1 MTDDPKDLS
10 KVDPAWL
17 RGMTM
22 RRMSRRDLFRTAGV
36 GAAGLSL
43 ASILAACDSNANT
56 PGEETGPGTAV
67 DWNAAPN
74 GTLNFA
80 NWPLYI
86 DKEKDE
92 SGDVVRP
99 SLLEFT
105 KSTDIEVNYREVIQ
119 GNQSFFGQIQ
129 PLLAAGK
136 STGWDIIVITNGE
149 TLGKLM
155 SLNYLIELPA
165 DKRPNFDQYA
175 GDAVKDPA
183 YDPGNK
189 YTMAWQSGLTGI
201 GWDPK
206 QIAELRPDKPTITSV
221 MDLFDPAFAGKVGM
235 FGDNQDMPN
244 FAMLGMGILPEE
256 STPDEWQQTAD
267 TLQKQKDDGI
277 VRQYYEQ
284 NYINALSNG
293 DVALTMAWSGD
304 IFQQNLSGDSEGL
317 QFTVPDEGAIIWT
330 DNMMI
335 PIGAENPVDAATY
348 MDYVYDPDVA
358 GQIAQWVN
366 YITPVPDSKAYIEN
380 LAKETGDSYYTD
392 VANSPLVFPTPEMI
406 SKLHTYRVLTEDEQL
421 QWNDLFEP
429 IYQS

>member
-1 MTDDPKDLS
+1 MTDDRKDLS

-17 RGMTM
+17 RGVTM

-43 ASILAACDSNANT
+43 ASILAACDSNANA
-56 PGEETGPGTAV
+56 PGGETGTGESI

-74 GTLNFA
+74 GKLNFA

-92 SGDVVRP
+92 NGDVVRP
-99 SLLEFT
+99 SLVDFT

-129 PLLAAGK
+129 PLLAAGRP
-136 STGWDIIVITNGE
+136 TGWDIIVITNGE

-267 TLQKQKDDGI
+267 MLQKQKDDGI

-304 IFQQNLSGDSEGL
+304 IFQQNLSGDAEGL

-335 PIGAENPVDAATY
+335 PNGAENPVDAITY

-392 VANSPLVFPTPEMI
+392 VANSPLVYPTPEMTA
-406 SKLHTYRVLTEDEQL
+406 KLHTYRVLTEDEQL